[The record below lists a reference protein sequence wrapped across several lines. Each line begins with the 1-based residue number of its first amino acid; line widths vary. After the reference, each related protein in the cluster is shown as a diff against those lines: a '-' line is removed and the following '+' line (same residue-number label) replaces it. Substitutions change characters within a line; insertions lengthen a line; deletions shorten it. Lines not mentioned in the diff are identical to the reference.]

1 MDFLVLVVE
10 DDPDQLAI
18 RSMLLRQHGFSVVEA
33 ATAEAALSLARLKR
47 PNSVVLDLRLP
58 TEEEGLRLLKEL
70 KLADPER
77 PVYVLTGA
85 RLATA
90 VALPELQCCDGLL
103 QKGTSIVPLVKAL
116 TALRNQSEIRSCMPS
131 A

>member
-1 MDFLVLVVE
+1 MKFLVLVVE
-10 DDPDQLAI
+10 DDPDQLTI

-33 ATAEAALSLARLKR
+33 ATVESALSVARLQC
-47 PNSVVLDLRLP
+47 PDSAILDLRLP
-58 TEEEGLRLLKEL
+58 TVKEGLRLLTEL

-85 RLATA
+85 HLAATA
-90 VALPELQCCDGLL
+90 VLPQLQSCDGLF

-116 TALRNQSEIRSCMPS
+116 TALRNQLEIRSCMPS